1 MSTIQQTTEEKSTIK
16 RDFYHLIING
26 EKVESS
32 NGGTIKTY
40 NPATGELLAE
50 VAKATKE
57 DAEKAVQAARDSFDN
72 GKWKITP
79 AGRRARVLNKI
90 AAIMGSRFNEL
101 VELEILN
108 TGKS

>member
-1 MSTIQQTTEEKSTIK
+1 MK
-16 RDFYHLIING
+16 RTKI
-26 EKVESS
+26 
-32 NGGTIKTY
+32 Y

-90 AAIMGSRFNEL
+90 AEIMGSRFNEL

-108 TGKS
+108 TGKSLACCERADFTSN